1 MRKFSYEA
9 RDQASN
15 KIVKSVIQAD
25 SENAAGRLLIRQG
38 FTPLKISPIDE
49 RPSVFS
55 FADGRIKTKDKIV
68 FSRQMATLIG
78 AGLPLAQSLH
88 TVLDQTQN
96 KKMQSVIQ
104 EVSASVEGGKSF
116 SAALS
121 KFPDVFDP
129 VLISLVSAGEISG
142 NLDEALIRI
151 AAQQEKDAA
160 IMSKIK
166 GAMTYPIIVMV
177 VIFGVMTF
185 MLVTVVPQV
194 EKLYDDLNKEMPL
207 ISQVMVAGANVI
219 TSYWWIVLIVI
230 GFAVFA
236 FRQLLKTKPGINIKD
251 NVKIKTPFIGPLF
264 EKLYMS
270 RFNRTGQTL
279 LASGVSM
286 LDMLRITSK
295 AMNNSILEA
304 AIVRASEK
312 VKSGKAL
319 STSLEAEQPLITT
332 LVPQMIKIGEQSGKI
347 DEMMGK
353 VAQIYE
359 DELDNQIKNISTL
372 IEPMLMVIL
381 AIFAG
386 LMVAAILLP
395 IYSLVGNVN
404 I

>member
-38 FTPLKISPIDE
+38 FTPLKISPIDK

-96 KKMQSVIQ
+96 KKMQAVIQ
-104 EVSASVEGGKSF
+104 EISASVEGGKSF

-121 KFPDVFDP
+121 KYPDVFDQ
-129 VLISLVSAGEISG
+129 VIISLVAAGEISG
-142 NLDEALIRI
+142 TLDEALVRI

-160 IMSKIK
+160 MLGKIK
-166 GAMTYPIIVMV
+166 SAMTYPIIVMV
-177 VIFGVMTF
+177 VIIGVMTF
-185 MLVTVVPQV
+185 MLLTVVPQV
-194 EKLYDDLNKEMPL
+194 EKLYQDLNKQMPL
-207 ISQVMVAGANVI
+207 ISQIMVSGANFI
-219 TSYWWIVLIVI
+219 TSYWWVVIVVI
-230 GFAVFA
+230 AFVVFA
-236 FRQLLKTKPGINIKD
+236 LRQFLKTKSGVGIKD
-251 NVKIKTPFIGPLF
+251 TIKLRTPLIGPIF
-264 EKLYMS
+264 EKLYMA
-270 RFNRTGQTL
+270 RFTRTGQTL

-286 LDMLRITSK
+286 LDMLHITSK
-295 AMNNSILEA
+295 SMNNTILETV
-304 AIVRASEK
+304 INRASEK
-312 VKSGKAL
+312 VKAGKAL
-319 STSLEAEQPLITT
+319 SAALEAESPLIVS

-372 IEPMLMVIL
+372 IEPMLMVVL
-381 AIFAG
+381 AVFAG